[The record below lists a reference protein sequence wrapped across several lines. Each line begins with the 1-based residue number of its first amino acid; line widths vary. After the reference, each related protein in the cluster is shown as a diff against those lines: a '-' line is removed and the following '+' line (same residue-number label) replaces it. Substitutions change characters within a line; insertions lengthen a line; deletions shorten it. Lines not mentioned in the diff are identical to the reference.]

1 MSPLNTAFGS
11 SSYSH
16 LQIYI
21 IKTQMLTNKY
31 IMNHG
36 PIIANK
42 LSLRLMMG
50 PSINLIDS
58 PFTLGLRYMMDG

>member
-1 MSPLNTAFGS
+1 
-11 SSYSH
+11 
-16 LQIYI
+16 
-21 IKTQMLTNKY
+21 
-31 IMNHG
+31 MNHG

-58 PFTLGLRYMMDG
+58 PFTNQILMNLMVSLNDKEIP